1 MEQEPAVAVTVP
13 SKKSNTSII
22 SHSSS
27 ASAVS
32 SKTKPV
38 ASIACP
44 SYVNNMTPHVVICDN
59 HNLES
64 ETFQHTIIH
73 ELVHAYDI
81 CRVKSFD
88 SQNVAYHACTEIRAS
103 ALSGECSIL
112 HEMWRGKFQFQG
124 GHRDCV
130 KRRATKSVAMNPYA
144 QGQAEVIVEKV
155 FDSCYKDV
163 SPFPSTR

>member
-13 SKKSNTSII
+13 SKESNTSII

-27 ASAVS
+27 ASTVS
-32 SKTKPV
+32 SKTV

>member
-1 MEQEPAVAVTVP
+1 M
-13 SKKSNTSII
+13 
-22 SHSSS
+22 
-27 ASAVS
+27 
-32 SKTKPV
+32 KPH
-38 ASIACP
+38 IL
-44 SYVNNMTPHVVICDN
+44 ICDN

-64 ETFQHTIIH
+64 ETFQHTVIH

-88 SQNVAYHACTEIRAS
+88 SKNVSYHACTEIRAS
-103 ALSGECSIL
+103 SLSGECSLL

-144 QGQAEVIVEKV
+144 GDKAHEIVEKV
-155 FDSCYKDV
+155 FENCYNDHA
-163 SPFPSTR
+163 PFPSTR